1 MEIYDKSELEVLT
14 GPAIQQKGNEIHQR
28 FAQKRSYFHQVRN
41 SPFISTDNWNELN
54 KKLVEFDNNQF
65 KTWNQQWSNISRQQN
80 VNSYSTHFDKGQEI
94 FKELEELINEVSPKF
109 EHSESVEALKEEIL
123 TKVDNDINSLA
134 SEIKKQVEDGI
145 QDLVALKAEYKLQ
158 DTFAE
163 SIKTQ
168 KSNSKTQKDL
178 FFKLFVGSVVL
189 IPILVLTSFLIPKIN
204 NLEIWFQWSIRLL
217 ISVTLGI
224 LSVFLYN
231 QYKIYHLINLKYSHL
246 YNFIGGGA
254 TFVAEL
260 VGLKESLKKEFN
272 KKVANMFIDIDDIL
286 AIIKRAKH
294 PTENISETSSKTLDS
309 VMKNATELAKAI
321 NKSA

>member
-1 MEIYDKSELEVLT
+1 MAIYDKSELEGLN
-14 GPAIQQKGNEIHQR
+14 GASLQQMANEIQQR
-28 FAQKRSYFHQVRN
+28 FAQKRSYFHQIRN
-41 SPFISTDNWNELN
+41 SPFITNDNWNELN
-54 KKLVEFDNNQF
+54 KKIVEFDTTQF
-65 KTWNQQWSNISRQQN
+65 KAWNQQWSNVSRQQN
-80 VNSYSTHFDKGQEI
+80 LNSYINHFDKGVEI
-94 FKELEELINEVSPKF
+94 FGELEDLVNDISPKF

-163 SIKTQ
+163 SVKAQKTNSEKQ
-168 KSNSKTQKDL
+168 KNR
-178 FFKLFVGSVVL
+178 FFNLFVSSVIL
-189 IPILVLTSFLIPKIN
+189 IPLMVLSSFLIPKVN
-204 NLEIWFQWSIRLL
+204 DLEIWFQWSIRLL
-217 ISVTLGI
+217 VSITLGI

-231 QYKIYHLINLKYSHL
+231 QYKIYHLIHLKYSHL

-260 VGLKESLKKEFN
+260 VGLEESLKKEFN

-286 AIIKRAKH
+286 MSIRKAKH
-294 PTENISETSSKTLDS
+294 PSENLSETSSKTLDS
-309 VMKNATELAKAI
+309 VMKNVTELAKAI
-321 NKSA
+321 NKST

>member
-1 MEIYDKSELEVLT
+1 MDIFDKSELENLN

-28 FAQKRSYFHQVRN
+28 FAQKRGYFHQVRN
-41 SPFISTDNWNELN
+41 SPFISSDSWNELN
-54 KKLVEFDNNQF
+54 KKIVEFDNNQF

-80 VNSYSTHFDKGQEI
+80 VDSYLNHFNKGQDI
-94 FKELEELINEVSPKF
+94 FKELEDFINEISPKF

-134 SEIKKQVEDGI
+134 SEVKKQVEDGI

-163 SIKTQ
+163 SIKSQ
-168 KSNSKTQKDL
+168 KTSSEKQKDRFFNL
-178 FFKLFVGSVVL
+178 FIGSIVL
-189 IPILVLTSFLIPKIN
+189 IPIMILVTFLIPKISD
-204 NLEIWFQWSIRLL
+204 LEIWFQWSLRLV
-217 ISVTLGI
+217 ISGTLGV

-231 QYKIYHLINLKYSHL
+231 QFKIYHLINLKYSHL

-260 VGLKESLKKEFN
+260 IGLEESLKKDFN
-272 KKVANMFIDIDDIL
+272 KKVANMFVDIDDIL
-286 AIIKRAKH
+286 ASIKKAKH
-294 PTENISETSSKTLDS
+294 PTEGAIETSAKTMDS
-309 VMKNATELAKAI
+309 VMKNLTELAKAI